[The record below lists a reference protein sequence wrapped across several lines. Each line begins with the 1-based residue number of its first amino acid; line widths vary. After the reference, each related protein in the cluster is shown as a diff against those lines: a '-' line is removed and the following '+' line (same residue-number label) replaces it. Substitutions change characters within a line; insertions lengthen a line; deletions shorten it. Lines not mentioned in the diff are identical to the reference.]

1 MVNIFNN
8 GLVWCWTCLSEAI
21 DQIKCLIRFTQT
33 RKTNKSNLKYFPK
46 PKNSN
51 NRKNLK
57 ISKPEANETQTFR
70 YKRQKVFESW
80 SFFCP
85 CPFTSSSLLM
95 SLSPASSSS
104 QQRGPKFGVMFAH
117 DYLFFLG
124 QKMGEEEKLSDS
136 LFAFFC
142 WVTSTRSR
150 SLSALIR
157 LLWHTF
163 QR

>member
-80 SFFCP
+80 SFCAHAHLQVVRYW
-85 CPFTSSSLLM
+85 CRCRQLRRHSSNEVLNLEWCLPTTIFSFSGKKWGKKKNFLTRYSPSSAEWLL
-95 SLSPASSSS
+95 LVLDLCQP
-104 QQRGPKFGVMFAH
+104 
-117 DYLFFLG
+117 
-124 QKMGEEEKLSDS
+124 
-136 LFAFFC
+136 
-142 WVTSTRSR
+142 
-150 SLSALIR
+150 
-157 LLWHTF
+157 
-163 QR
+163 